1 MIAQALQKRVQTYLD
16 LAELSRN
23 DQSVVTIHDFRVS
36 SRNLLA
42 VEPLLRC
49 VSETSQWKKMIRK
62 YLKSLSQLRDLQV
75 LHGNL
80 YGHDQFDTLLLEQME
95 HSLEEWRAI
104 SKNIVD
110 VHFQNNLNASI
121 EIFCSDIKADPPLFN
136 RTAASQWSK
145 TFQKVKMAI
154 QQANYTDP
162 HSLHKL
168 RIRYKSMRYLATF
181 LHGAGVIDVLDI
193 PELKYWQTLLG
204 DIQDL
209 EVGIKWIEE
218 SSNSADMVEQLKEE
232 SANLRQ
238 KFSDQEEQL
247 EEFIAKIDR
256 MVRSGIAKLELSTQL
271 SSKN

>member
-23 DQSVVTIHDFRVS
+23 DHSVAIIHDFRVS
-36 SRNLLA
+36 ARNLLA

-62 YLKSLSQLRDLQV
+62 YLKSLSQLRDTQV

-80 YGHDQFDTLLLEQME
+80 NGHDQFDTLLLEQME
-95 HSLEEWRAI
+95 HSLEEWRTI

-110 VHFQNNLNASI
+110 VHFQKNLNASI

-154 QQANYTDP
+154 QQANYTDS

-218 SSNSADMVEQLKEE
+218 SSNSADMIEQLKEE

-238 KFSDQEEQL
+238 KFSNQEEQL

>member
-23 DQSVVTIHDFRVS
+23 DHSVVTIHDFRVS

-49 VSETSQWKKMIRK
+49 VSETSQWKKMVRK
-62 YLKSLSQLRDLQV
+62 YLKSLSQLRDTQV

-121 EIFCSDIKADPPLFN
+121 EIFCSEIKADPPLFN
-136 RTAASQWSK
+136 RTAALQWSK
-145 TFQKVKMAI
+145 TFQKVNMAI
-154 QQANYTDP
+154 QSLGLGTTADDGTGDTLRAGGDKINDNFSEVYTLIGDG
-162 HSLHKL
+162 
-168 RIRYKSMRYLATF
+168 T
-181 LHGAGVIDVLDI
+181 
-193 PELKYWQTLLG
+193 TL
-204 DIQDL
+204 
-209 EVGIKWIEE
+209 
-218 SSNSADMVEQLKEE
+218 S
-232 SANLRQ
+232 
-238 KFSDQEEQL
+238 
-247 EEFIAKIDR
+247 
-256 MVRSGIAKLELSTQL
+256 SGISATSTVITL
-271 SSKN
+271 ASPTKI

>member
-23 DQSVVTIHDFRVS
+23 DHSVVTIHDFRVS

-62 YLKSLSQLRDLQV
+62 YLKSLSQLRDTQV

-80 YGHDQFDTLLLEQME
+80 YGHDQFDTLLLEQMKL
-95 HSLEEWRAI
+95 SLEEWRAI

-121 EIFCSDIKADPPLFN
+121 EIFCSEIKADPPLFN
-136 RTAASQWSK
+136 RTAALQWSK

-154 QQANYTDP
+154 QQANYIDP
-162 HSLHKL
+162 SSLHKL

-218 SSNSADMVEQLKEE
+218 SNNSADMVEQLKEE